1 MIRNDFGLSYIN
13 CGDWVESCTAVVE
26 HFDGQLEIV
35 RWIGREPWTDGLDHT
50 TLPIPVTM
58 EKPFV
63 RESAAGRLALPFAL
77 LTGLR

>member
-1 MIRNDFGLSYIN
+1 
-13 CGDWVESCTAVVE
+13 
-26 HFDGQLEIV
+26 
-35 RWIGREPWTDGLDHT
+35 
-50 TLPIPVTM
+50 M

>member
-1 MIRNDFGLSYIN
+1 
-13 CGDWVESCTAVVE
+13 
-26 HFDGQLEIV
+26 
-35 RWIGREPWTDGLDHT
+35 
-50 TLPIPVTM
+50 VTM